1 MASTEW
7 CSCNCNGSE
16 WKVQLAQFVP
26 PPALHADK
34 KSVSPFKTLNKRFF
48 PTDGTWISSR
58 SPAIL
63 SLSTANSATK
73 LHVKLRGKVHEEHLI
88 SRLKFM
94 WPQIPCQ
101 AKLDIKGGRV
111 IFASYYREC
120 LHKGFERSKFSLQFD
135 TALHARDFLSVIQSY
150 GAGDCA
156 FPNQE
161 MLQANKFL
169 QVQEEIPRRMILW
182 DESSASKLLAIHKP
196 QASEN
201 IDGVPLDK
209 SDTQKQ
215 GMNSSMKVD
224 QSQELLE
231 RQKLFNQLESNCAD
245 LPPRF
250 TKYLQE
256 RHMASGTETD
266 KGNTQW
272 PQNLQNDPPDV
283 ESNPNDLKAQV
294 TACFL
299 DPSFQ

>member
-1 MASTEW
+1 
-7 CSCNCNGSE
+7 E
-16 WKVQLAQFVP
+16 WKIQLAQFVP
-26 PPALHADK
+26 PPTLHADK

-48 PTDGTWISSR
+48 STDGTWISSR

-73 LHVKLRGKVHEEHLI
+73 LHVKLRGKVHEEHFI

-94 WPQIPCQ
+94 WPQISCQ
-101 AKLDIKGGRV
+101 AKFGIKGGRV

-120 LHKGFERSKFSLQFD
+120 LHKGFERSKFALQFD
-135 TALHARDFLSVIQSY
+135 TALHARDFLCVI
-150 GAGDCA
+150 
-156 FPNQE
+156 QE
-161 MLQANKFL
+161 MLQANNFL
-169 QVQEEIPRRMILW
+169 QVQEEIPRNMILW
-182 DESSASKLLAIHKP
+182 DESSASKLLAIQKP

-215 GMNSSMKVD
+215 GIYSSMKVD

-231 RQKLFNQLESNCAD
+231 RQELFNQLESNCAD

-250 TKYLQE
+250 TKFLQE
-256 RHMASGTETD
+256 CQMASGNETD
-266 KGNTQW
+266 EGKTQR
-272 PQNLQNDPPDV
+272 PQNLRNDPPV
-283 ESNPNDLKAQV
+283 LESNPNDLKAQV